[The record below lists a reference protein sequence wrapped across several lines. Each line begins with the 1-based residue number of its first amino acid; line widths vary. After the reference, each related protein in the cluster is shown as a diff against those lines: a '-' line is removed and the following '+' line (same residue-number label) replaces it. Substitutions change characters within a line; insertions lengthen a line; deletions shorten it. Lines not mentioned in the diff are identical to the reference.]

1 VCRGYMHVVRAVQAI
16 TCRVFS
22 LVRTVV
28 SEICMHGAT
37 RHDTLRTHGDDAA
50 AYSPSER
57 CRAR

>member
-1 VCRGYMHVVRAVQAI
+1 MHVVRAVQAI